1 MPRIPREYS
10 ETGIYHVM
18 VRGNARENVFIDNQ
32 DKGKLLK
39 IIFEKKKDELFLLYA
54 YCIMNNHAHFVLKEL
69 KESISNSMKKITT
82 SYAIYFNKKR
92 NRVGHVFQDRFRSE
106 VIKNDSYLLSAIR
119 YVHNNPEKAGIAT
132 KEEYPWS
139 SYQFYIS
146 HDSKVFE
153 IIDIL
158 KYFSPVPEEAIIQF
172 KSFSNQIEKR
182 KFLDIQERK
191 IINQNDI
198 IFFIKEFL
206 KNNNME
212 KTDLHNNIYNK
223 QMADLVIELSTRFD
237 LSIRKISEITNL
249 NREKVRK
256 MCQKNRP
263 HDSPSQG

>member
-10 ETGIYHVM
+10 ETGIYHIM

-54 YCIMNNHAHFVLKEL
+54 YCIMNNHAHFVLKEM

-82 SYAIYFNKKR
+82 SYAIYFNKKY

-119 YVHNNPEKAGIAT
+119 YVHNNPEKAGIAN

-139 SYQFYIS
+139 SYQFYNS
-146 HDSKVFE
+146 HDSKLSE

-158 KYFSPVPEEAIIQF
+158 KYFSPEPEEAITLF
-172 KSFSNQIEKR
+172 KNFSNQFEKR
-182 KFLDIQERK
+182 KFLDIKERK
-191 IINQNDI
+191 AVNQNNI
-198 IFFIKEFL
+198 ILFIEEFL

-212 KTDLHNNIYNK
+212 KADLYNK
-223 QMADLVIELSTRFD
+223 AYYKQIVGLVVELSTRFD
-237 LSIRKISEITNL
+237 MSARKIAEITNL

-256 MCQKNRP
+256 FLINMSEEP
-263 HDSPSQG
+263 SP

>member
-1 MPRIPREYS
+1 
-10 ETGIYHVM
+10 M

-32 DKGKLLK
+32 DKGRLLK

-54 YCIMNNHAHFVLKEL
+54 YCIMNNHAHFVLKEM

-82 SYAIYFNKKR
+82 SYAIYFNKKY

-119 YVHNNPEKAGIAT
+119 YVHNNPEKAGIAN

-139 SYQFYIS
+139 SYQFYNS
-146 HDSKVFE
+146 HDSKLSE

-158 KYFSPVPEEAIIQF
+158 KYFSPEPEEAITLF
-172 KSFSNQIEKR
+172 KSFSNQFEKR
-182 KFLDIQERK
+182 KFLDIKERK
-191 IINQNDI
+191 AVNQNNI
-198 IFFIKEFL
+198 ILFIEEFL

-212 KTDLHNNIYNK
+212 KADLYNK
-223 QMADLVIELSTRFD
+223 AYYKQIVGLVVELSTRFD
-237 LSIRKISEITNL
+237 MSARKIAEITNL

-256 MCQKNRP
+256 FLINMSEEP
-263 HDSPSQG
+263 SP

>member
-10 ETGIYHVM
+10 ETGIYHIM

-32 DKGKLLK
+32 DKGRLLK

-54 YCIMNNHAHFVLKEL
+54 YCIMNNHAHFVLKEM

-82 SYAIYFNKKR
+82 SYAIYFNKKY

-119 YVHNNPEKAGIAT
+119 YVHNNPEKAGIAN

-139 SYQFYIS
+139 SYQFYNS
-146 HDSKVFE
+146 HDSKLSE

-158 KYFSPVPEEAIIQF
+158 KYFSPEPEEAITLF
-172 KSFSNQIEKR
+172 KSFSNQFEKR
-182 KFLDIQERK
+182 KFLDIKERK
-191 IINQNDI
+191 AVNQNNI
-198 IFFIKEFL
+198 ILFIEEFL

-212 KTDLHNNIYNK
+212 KADLYNK
-223 QMADLVIELSTRFD
+223 AYYKQIVGLVVELSTRFD
-237 LSIRKISEITNL
+237 MSARKIAEITNL

-256 MCQKNRP
+256 FLINMSEEP
-263 HDSPSQG
+263 SP

>member
-1 MPRIPREYS
+1 
-10 ETGIYHVM
+10 M

-54 YCIMNNHAHFVLKEL
+54 YCIMNNHAHFVLKEM

-82 SYAIYFNKKR
+82 SYAIYFNKKY

-119 YVHNNPEKAGIAT
+119 YVHNNPEKAGIAN

-139 SYQFYIS
+139 SYQFYNS
-146 HDSKVFE
+146 HDSKLSE

-158 KYFSPVPEEAIIQF
+158 KYFSPEPEEAATLF
-172 KSFSNQIEKR
+172 KSFSNQFEKR
-182 KFLDIQERK
+182 KFLDIKERK
-191 IINQNDI
+191 AINQNNI
-198 IFFIKEFL
+198 ILFIEEFL

-212 KTDLHNNIYNK
+212 KADLYNK
-223 QMADLVIELSTRFD
+223 AYYKQIVGLVVELSTRFD
-237 LSIRKISEITNL
+237 MSARKIAEITNL

-256 MCQKNRP
+256 FLINMSEEP
-263 HDSPSQG
+263 SP

>member
-1 MPRIPREYS
+1 
-10 ETGIYHVM
+10 M

-54 YCIMNNHAHFVLKEL
+54 YCIMNNHAHFVLKEM

-82 SYAIYFNKKR
+82 SYAIYFNKKY

-119 YVHNNPEKAGIAT
+119 YVHNNPEKAGIAN

-139 SYQFYIS
+139 SYQFYNS
-146 HDSKVFE
+146 HDSKLSE

-158 KYFSPVPEEAIIQF
+158 KYFSPEPEEAITLF
-172 KSFSNQIEKR
+172 KSFSNQFEKR
-182 KFLDIQERK
+182 KFLDIKERK
-191 IINQNDI
+191 AVNQNNI
-198 IFFIKEFL
+198 ILFIEEFL

-212 KTDLHNNIYNK
+212 KADLYNK
-223 QMADLVIELSTRFD
+223 AYYKQIVGLVVELSTRFD
-237 LSIRKISEITNL
+237 MSARKIAEITNL

-256 MCQKNRP
+256 FLINMSEEP
-263 HDSPSQG
+263 SP

>member
-10 ETGIYHVM
+10 ETGIYHIM

-32 DKGKLLK
+32 DKRKLLK

-54 YCIMNNHAHFVLKEL
+54 YCIMNNHAHFVLKEM

-82 SYAIYFNKKR
+82 SYAIYFNKKY

-119 YVHNNPEKAGIAT
+119 YVHNNPEKAGIAN

-139 SYQFYIS
+139 SYQFYNS
-146 HDSKVFE
+146 HDSKLSE

-158 KYFSPVPEEAIIQF
+158 KYFSPEPEEAVTLF
-172 KSFSNQIEKR
+172 KSFSNQFEKR
-182 KFLDIQERK
+182 KFLDIKERK
-191 IINQNDI
+191 AVNQNNI
-198 IFFIKEFL
+198 ILFIEEFL

-212 KTDLHNNIYNK
+212 KADLYNK
-223 QMADLVIELSTRFD
+223 AYYKQIVGLVVELSTRFD
-237 LSIRKISEITNL
+237 MSARKIAEITNL

-256 MCQKNRP
+256 FLINMSEEP
-263 HDSPSQG
+263 SP

>member
-10 ETGIYHVM
+10 ETGIYHIM

-54 YCIMNNHAHFVLKEL
+54 YCIMNNHAHFVLKEM

-82 SYAIYFNKKR
+82 SYAIYFNKKY

-119 YVHNNPEKAGIAT
+119 YVHNNPEKAGIAN

-139 SYQFYIS
+139 SYQFYNS
-146 HDSKVFE
+146 HDSKLPE

-158 KYFSPVPEEAIIQF
+158 KYFSPEPEEAVTLF
-172 KSFSNQIEKR
+172 KSFSNQFEKR
-182 KFLDIQERK
+182 KFLDIKERK
-191 IINQNDI
+191 AINQNNI
-198 IFFIKEFL
+198 ILFIEEFL

-212 KTDLHNNIYNK
+212 KADLYNK
-223 QMADLVIELSTRFD
+223 AYYKQIVGLVVELSTRFD
-237 LSIRKISEITNL
+237 MSARKIAEITNL

-256 MCQKNRP
+256 FLINMSEEP
-263 HDSPSQG
+263 SP

>member
-1 MPRIPREYS
+1 
-10 ETGIYHVM
+10 M

-54 YCIMNNHAHFVLKEL
+54 YCIINNHAHFVLKEM

-82 SYAIYFNKKR
+82 SYAIYFNKKY

-119 YVHNNPEKAGIAT
+119 YVHNNPEKAGIAN

-139 SYQFYIS
+139 SYQFYNS
-146 HDSKVFE
+146 HDSKLSE

-158 KYFSPVPEEAIIQF
+158 KYFSPEPEEAITLF
-172 KSFSNQIEKR
+172 KNFSNQFEKR
-182 KFLDIQERK
+182 KFLDIKERK
-191 IINQNDI
+191 AVNQNNI
-198 IFFIKEFL
+198 ILFIEEFL

-212 KTDLHNNIYNK
+212 KADLYNK
-223 QMADLVIELSTRFD
+223 AYYKQIVGLVVELSTRFD
-237 LSIRKISEITNL
+237 MSARKIAEITNL

-256 MCQKNRP
+256 FLINMSEEP
-263 HDSPSQG
+263 SP

>member
-1 MPRIPREYS
+1 
-10 ETGIYHVM
+10 M

-54 YCIMNNHAHFVLKEL
+54 YCIMNNHAHFVLKEM

-82 SYAIYFNKKR
+82 SYAIYFNKKY

-119 YVHNNPEKAGIAT
+119 YVHNNPEKAGIAN

-139 SYQFYIS
+139 SYQFYNS
-146 HDSKVFE
+146 HDSKLSE

-158 KYFSPVPEEAIIQF
+158 KYFSPEPEEAITLF
-172 KSFSNQIEKR
+172 KNFSNQFEKR
-182 KFLDIQERK
+182 KFLDIKERK
-191 IINQNDI
+191 AVNQNNI
-198 IFFIKEFL
+198 ILFIEEFL

-212 KTDLHNNIYNK
+212 KADLYNK
-223 QMADLVIELSTRFD
+223 AYYKQIVGLVVELSTRFD
-237 LSIRKISEITNL
+237 MSARKIAEITNL

-256 MCQKNRP
+256 FLINMSEEP
-263 HDSPSQG
+263 SP

>member
-1 MPRIPREYS
+1 
-10 ETGIYHVM
+10 M

-54 YCIMNNHAHFVLKEL
+54 YCIMNNHAHFVLKEM

-82 SYAIYFNKKR
+82 SYAIYFNKKY

-119 YVHNNPEKAGIAT
+119 YVHNNPEKAGIAN

-139 SYQFYIS
+139 SYQFYNS
-146 HDSKVFE
+146 HDSKLSE

-158 KYFSPVPEEAIIQF
+158 KYFSPEPEEAVTLF
-172 KSFSNQIEKR
+172 KSFSNQFEKR
-182 KFLDIQERK
+182 KFLDIKERK
-191 IINQNDI
+191 AVNQNNI
-198 IFFIKEFL
+198 ILFIEEFL

-212 KTDLHNNIYNK
+212 KADLYNK
-223 QMADLVIELSTRFD
+223 AYYKQIVGLVVELSTRFD
-237 LSIRKISEITNL
+237 MSARKIAEITNL

-256 MCQKNRP
+256 FLINMSEEP
-263 HDSPSQG
+263 SP

>member
-1 MPRIPREYS
+1 MPREYS

-39 IIFEKKKDELFLLYA
+39 IIFKKKKDELFLLYA

-82 SYAIYFNKKR
+82 SYAIYFNKKH

-106 VIKNDSYLLSAIR
+106 VIKDDAYLLSAIR
-119 YVHNNPEKAGIAT
+119 YVHNNPEKAGIAN

-146 HDSKVFE
+146 PDGKLPE

-158 KYFSPVPEEAIIQF
+158 KYFSREPDVAITQF
-172 KSFSNQIEKR
+172 KSFSNQFEKR
-182 KFLDIQERK
+182 KFLDIKERK
-191 IINQNDI
+191 IINQNNI
-198 IFFIKEFL
+198 ILFVEEFL
-206 KNNNME
+206 KNNNMK

-223 QMADLVIELSTRFD
+223 QIVDLIVELSTRFD
-237 LSIRKISEITNL
+237 LPIRKISEITNI

-256 MCQKNRP
+256 MLK
-263 HDSPSQG
+263 SVSEEPSSWQGG